1 MKELFTEALKLRD
14 SVSQDKYSR
23 LLDEAKEYVKKNYGN
38 NELTLNMVASHVGI
52 SPSYFST
59 IFRQETGNSFTE
71 YLTEIRMEKAK
82 ELLRCTNKRT
92 GEISFDI
99 GYRDSHY
106 FSYIFKKT
114 QGVTPKEYRGDKKEG

>member
-52 SPSYFST
+52 STSYFST

-82 ELLRCTNKRT
+82 ELLYNTSSC
-92 GEISFDI
+92 
-99 GYRDSHY
+99 
-106 FSYIFKKT
+106 YILFKK
-114 QGVTPKEYRGDKKEG
+114 